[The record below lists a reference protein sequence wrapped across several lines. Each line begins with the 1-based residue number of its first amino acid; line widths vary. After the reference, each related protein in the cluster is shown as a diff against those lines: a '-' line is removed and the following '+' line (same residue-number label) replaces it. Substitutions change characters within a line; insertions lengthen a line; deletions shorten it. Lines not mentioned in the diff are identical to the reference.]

1 MKNILIFAIG
11 LAIGSIV
18 GCARSR
24 DPNAGVPALDEE
36 TEPFDLY
43 NAPSPLR
50 ACIEYHMLNDQ
61 VCTGEYSLSE
71 PVDALSLREDL
82 YAPRYLGADHNWGL
96 ILMAYEQDC
105 SDEYNTVRTNS
116 GCLGEWYAHILCR
129 RHELIDAMLATG
141 ECSMAEGEHCNDLE
155 NRFNDCY
162 NL

>member
-11 LAIGSIV
+11 LVIVSIV

-50 ACIEYHMLNDQ
+50 ACIEYHMLNEQ
-61 VCTGEYSLSE
+61 VCTGDYRLSE

-82 YAPRYLGADHNWGL
+82 YADVDLLLTTYG
-96 ILMAYEQDC
+96 QDC
-105 SDEYNTVRTNS
+105 SDEYNTIRTNS
-116 GCLGEWYAHILCR
+116 GCLGEWYAHVLCR